1 MNDVHTG
8 LPKFDYIKPSTF
20 KEASNFII
28 DHQEESR
35 PFLGGTVVFVRLR
48 DGIWKDKFLVD
59 IKHLEGMRDISFDP
73 KEGLSIGA
81 AVTLNQIAG
90 NPDIIK
96 HYPLL
101 IDAANSVGNYQLR
114 NRATIGGSICN
125 SRPDSD
131 TVTACLPYDASLWIY
146 GEKEEFETPMTKFF
160 LNLGKSILKPGE
172 LLMKIKFP
180 IPPAGAVG
188 KFIKLGR
195 NRVGDRAIVGV
206 AVLGYPDQSVPSG
219 FNFRIAIA
227 SAGPVPLIPKEAEQ
241 ILQSSKLDEGI
252 IEKASNAAMAAATPI
267 DDKRASSQ
275 YRKWMVRN
283 LTRKALL
290 EVVEQLKGSKV

>member
-8 LPKFDYIKPSTF
+8 LPKFDYIKPSTI

-28 DHQEESR
+28 DHKEESR
-35 PFLGGTVVFVRLR
+35 PFLGGTVVFVRMR
-48 DGIWKDKFLVD
+48 DGIWKEKYLID
-59 IKHLEGMRDISFDP
+59 IKHLEGMKDISFDQ
-73 KEGLSIGA
+73 KEGLTVGA
-81 AVTLNQIAG
+81 AVTLNQIAE

-101 IDAANSVGNYQLR
+101 VDAANKVGNYQLR

-131 TVTACLPYDASLWIY
+131 IVTACLPYNAILRIY
-146 GEKEEFETPMTKFF
+146 GEKEEFETPLSKFF
-160 LNLGKSILKPGE
+160 LSLGKGILKPGE

-180 IPPAGAVG
+180 IPPSGSVG

-206 AVLGYPDQSVPSG
+206 AVLGYPDQRVPSG
-219 FNFRIAIA
+219 FTFRLAIA
-227 SAGPVPLIPKEAEQ
+227 SAGPVPLIPEEAVQ

-252 IEKASNAAMAAATPI
+252 IEKASNAAMEAATPM
-267 DDKRASSQ
+267 DDTRASAQ

-290 EVVEQLKGSKV
+290 EVVEHLKGLKI

>member
-8 LPKFDYIKPSTF
+8 LPKFDYIKPTTF

-28 DHQEESR
+28 EHKEESR

-48 DGIWKDKFLVD
+48 DGIWKDKFLID
-59 IKHLEGMRDISFDP
+59 IKHLEGMRDISFDG
-73 KEGLSIGA
+73 KEGLTIGA

-96 HYPLL
+96 YYPLL
-101 IDAANSVGNYQLR
+101 VDAANTVGNYQLR

-131 TVTACLPYDASLWIY
+131 IVTACLPYNAILRIY
-146 GEKEEFETPMTKFF
+146 GEKEEFETPLPKFF
-160 LNLGKSILKPGE
+160 LNLDKSILQPGE
-172 LLMKIKFP
+172 ILMRIKFP
-180 IPPAGAVG
+180 IPPSRSVG

-219 FNFRIAIA
+219 FTFRLAIA

-241 ILQSSKLDEGI
+241 ILQSNKIDEGI
-252 IEKASNAAMAAATPI
+252 IEKASNAAMVASTPI
-267 DDKRASSQ
+267 DDTRGSAQ

-290 EVVEQLKGSKV
+290 EIVEHLKGSKI